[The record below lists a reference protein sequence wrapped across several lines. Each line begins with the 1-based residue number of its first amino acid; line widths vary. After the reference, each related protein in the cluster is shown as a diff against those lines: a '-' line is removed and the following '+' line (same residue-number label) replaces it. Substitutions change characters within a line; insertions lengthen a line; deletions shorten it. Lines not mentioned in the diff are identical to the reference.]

1 MVKSSCYTN
10 PVMRVLSIL
19 ALSLASLC
27 CAAAEGRKQHTPV
40 LRLEITE
47 VTARRVENQIVVDGR
62 VRNDSRRPLQA
73 VVLVFDFLS
82 PDSRV
87 VTTRRGALEDEVLED
102 GQEASFHFRMP
113 DAVRAVWFRV
123 RAQVRGGREPEVRN
137 PGPFPV
143 E

>member
-1 MVKSSCYTN
+1 
-10 PVMRVLSIL
+10 MRVRGVL

-27 CAAAEGRKQHTPV
+27 FATAEGRKQPPV
-40 LRLEITE
+40 LELEITE
-47 VTARRVENQIVVDGR
+47 VTARRVENQILVDGR
-62 VRNDSRRPLQA
+62 VRNGSGRPLQA

-87 VTTRRGALEDEVLED
+87 VTTRKGPLEDEVLED
-102 GQEASFHFRMP
+102 GQETSFHFRMP

-123 RAQVRGGREPEVRN
+123 RAQVRGSREPEVRN
-137 PGPFPV
+137 SGPHPV

>member
-1 MVKSSCYTN
+1 
-10 PVMRVLSIL
+10 MRVLTVL

-27 CAAAEGRKQHTPV
+27 FATADGRKQQPSV
-40 LRLEITE
+40 LRLELAE
-47 VTARRVENQIVVDGR
+47 VTARRVENQILVDGR
-62 VRNDSRRPLQA
+62 VRNGSGRPLQA

-87 VTTRRGALEDEVLED
+87 VTSRKGALEDEVLED
-102 GQEASFHFRMP
+102 GQETSFHFRMP

-123 RAQVRGGREPEVRN
+123 RAQVRGGREPEVQN
-137 PGPFPV
+137 PGPFPI